1 MKKMNISK
9 LLKPKGLISILS
21 LLFGVIFYVTWSALY
36 NSWTDISSYSVAVP
50 FTLLGILGIL
60 LVLIE

>member
-1 MKKMNISK
+1 MDMSK
-9 LLKPKGLISILS
+9 LLKPKGLVSILS
-21 LLFGVIFYVTWSALY
+21 LLFGVIFYITWSTLY

-60 LVLIE
+60 LVLTE

>member
-1 MKKMNISK
+1 MEKMDMSK
-9 LLKPKGLISILS
+9 LLKPKGLVSILS
-21 LLFGVIFYVTWSALY
+21 LLFGVIFYITWSALY

-60 LVLIE
+60 LVLTE